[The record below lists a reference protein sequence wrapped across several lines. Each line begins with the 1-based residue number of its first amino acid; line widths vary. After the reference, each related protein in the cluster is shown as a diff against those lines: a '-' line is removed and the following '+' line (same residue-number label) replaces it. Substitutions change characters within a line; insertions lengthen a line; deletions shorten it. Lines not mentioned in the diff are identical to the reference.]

1 MIRVGSLA
9 RALVFRICLYINQ
22 LFVMSHV
29 KQLSMW
35 LVIVLLSGVYTFSQF
50 PLLLLVLKT
59 GLHPLSY
66 HTFTHSHTF
75 HLFAYSPK
83 QLNDWVLFRLFI
95 FECPPTQMSCWR
107 FMLAFRVVFLLYLF
121 IFVAG
126 SAAAA
131 GCNRR
136 SEDPNTF
143 AAYAFLYAIYVC
155 VPASLCPFLFIS
167 FSFLFVCLVFVR
179 FVELPALNQLC
190 FGGIV

>member
-1 MIRVGSLA
+1 
-9 RALVFRICLYINQ
+9 
-22 LFVMSHV
+22 
-29 KQLSMW
+29 
-35 LVIVLLSGVYTFSQF
+35 
-50 PLLLLVLKT
+50 
-59 GLHPLSY
+59 
-66 HTFTHSHTF
+66 
-75 HLFAYSPK
+75 
-83 QLNDWVLFRLFI
+83 
-95 FECPPTQMSCWR
+95 
-107 FMLAFRVVFLLYLF
+107 MLAFRVVFLLYLF

-126 SAAAA
+126 SAAAAAAA

-155 VPASLCPFLFIS
+155 VPASLCPFLIIS